1 MMCIYG
7 VTVHIATS
15 DIHYENGDILNT
27 NVKKKNKQKR
37 QQVSENKKVYIKLAM
52 VREEKKF
59 NAN

>member
-1 MMCIYG
+1 MQ
-7 VTVHIATS
+7 
-15 DIHYENGDILNT
+15 
-27 NVKKKNKQKR
+27 KKKDKQKR

>member
-15 DIHYENGDILNT
+15 DIHYENGDILNA
-27 NVKKKNKQKR
+27 NAKKKNKQKR
-37 QQVSENKKVYIKLAM
+37 QQVSENKKVYIKRAM

>member
-15 DIHYENGDILNT
+15 DMHYENGDILNA
-27 NVKKKNKQKR
+27 NAKKKNKQKR